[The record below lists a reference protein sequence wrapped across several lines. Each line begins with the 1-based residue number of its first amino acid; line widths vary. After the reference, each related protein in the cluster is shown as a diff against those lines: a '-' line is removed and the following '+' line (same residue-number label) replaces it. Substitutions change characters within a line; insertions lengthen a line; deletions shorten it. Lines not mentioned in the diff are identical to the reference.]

1 MLSCLDTIPER
12 DRRMDERTDRLT
24 VAISISRVSIDVL
37 TRDKKRKDRTGRFAF
52 FCFLQVPYDMI
63 RYDGNIV
70 YLHPPQFTLRSICSA
85 FVDFRENCYIVNYY
99 YGCQVQNDV
108 LSIIHCER
116 RVALQAEQIVQHGCN
131 ESTTRAA
138 VALCKPIN
146 SIGHRNMP
154 CFLSK

>member
-52 FCFLQVPYDMI
+52 FASYNSSIYDMI

-70 YLHPPQFTLRSICSA
+70 YLHPP
-85 FVDFRENCYIVNYY
+85 
-99 YGCQVQNDV
+99 
-108 LSIIHCER
+108 
-116 RVALQAEQIVQHGCN
+116 
-131 ESTTRAA
+131 
-138 VALCKPIN
+138 
-146 SIGHRNMP
+146 
-154 CFLSK
+154 